1 MARGGA
7 RPYRTTSQEKAVSG
21 PGKLSERTDM
31 VPSGGAYGDRKKIEE
46 QMAGAPMSK
55 GTNVPTMSAG
65 SGAPAAN
72 KLTSLFDM
80 TKNPDQ
86 PVTDGVPVG
95 PGYSPAP
102 PINPR
107 FAMVSKY
114 MDQLETMAADPS
126 APDSF
131 RTFVTY
137 VRQEASKA

>member
-31 VPSGGAYGDRKKIEE
+31 VPSGGAYGDRKRIEE
-46 QMAGAPMSK
+46 QMAGAPMAK
-55 GTNVPTMSAG
+55 GTPTPKMQAQTT
-65 SGAPAAN
+65 PA
-72 KLTSLFDM
+72 KKITSLFD
-80 TKNPDQ
+80 TTSNPDQ

-95 PGYSPAP
+95 PGYSPP
-102 PINPR
+102 PPVNPKY
-107 FAMVSKY
+107 AMVAKY

-126 APDSF
+126 APDTF
-131 RTFVTY
+131 KTFVTY

>member
-31 VPSGGAYGDRKKIEE
+31 VPSGGAYGDRKRYEE
-46 QMAGAPMSK
+46 QVAGAPIAK
-55 GTNVPTMSAG
+55 GTDVPTMK

-95 PGYSPAP
+95 PGYSPPP

-126 APDSF
+126 APESF

>member
-1 MARGGA
+1 MARGGD
-7 RPYRTTSQEKAVSG
+7 RPFRTTSQEKAVSG

-46 QMAGAPMSK
+46 QMAGAPMAK
-55 GTNVPTMSAG
+55 GTPTPKM
-65 SGAPAAN
+65 PAQQI
-72 KLTSLFDM
+72 TSLFDP

-95 PGYSPAP
+95 PGYSPP
-102 PINPR
+102 PPVNAKY
-107 FAMVSKY
+107 AMVAKY

-126 APDSF
+126 APDTF
-131 RTFVTY
+131 KTFVTY

>member
-1 MARGGA
+1 MARGGP

-31 VPSGGAYGDRKKIEE
+31 VPSGGPYGARKQIEE
-46 QMAGAPMSK
+46 QMAGAPMSQ
-55 GTNVPTMSAG
+55 GTNVPTMKPS
-65 SGAPAAN
+65 APATN
-72 KLTSLFDM
+72 KITSLFDM

-95 PGYSPAP
+95 PGYSPP
-102 PINPR
+102 PLINPR

-126 APDSF
+126 APESF
-131 RTFVTY
+131 RTFITY